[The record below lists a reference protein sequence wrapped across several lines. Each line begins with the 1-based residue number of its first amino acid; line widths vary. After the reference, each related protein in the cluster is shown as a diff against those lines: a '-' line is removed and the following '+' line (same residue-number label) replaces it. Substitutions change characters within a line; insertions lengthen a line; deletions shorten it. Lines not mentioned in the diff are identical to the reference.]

1 MKDES
6 ERATECLNIGLLD
19 RLRAAKGDYVPLC
32 ELGSD
37 LERLQGELDALAS
50 FGFGIERH
58 PYRGAAYHGPAERL
72 CPDQIEHGLATR
84 WIGQRIAVWNRVT
97 STNDLAAR
105 ASTSASNDGLV
116 VLAEE
121 QTAGRGRRG
130 RSWTA
135 PPRSSILMS
144 VVLFPPHHLA
154 RAVPEAAF
162 GCAWLTALGAVATAE
177 VVLAW
182 TGRDAT
188 IKWPNDVRVD
198 GRKIAGIL
206 VERAPAPGQSAAACA
221 RTPAAESGCGAVI
234 GIGLNANLDQRD
246 FPAELAARATSLQI
260 VRGGE
265 PVDRSELTRDLIRH
279 LDHWYDTGRSRGALT
294 LNAPWCARSEHL
306 GRLVQVATPA
316 GTLVGRLVDLDL
328 RLGLTLAIGTG
339 PDPESLEDGAPPL
352 TRLPLADIL
361 ALEPV
366 THDRINHAQVSNS
379 PIGQPPGGPDF
390 PCRLTVPKAAN
401 RGE

>member
-1 MKDES
+1 VS
-6 ERATECLNIGLLD
+6 TTSAGAERLNIPLLD
-19 RLRAAKGDYVPLC
+19 RLRTARGEYVPLS

-37 LERLQGELDALAS
+37 LEQVRGKLDELVS
-50 FGFGIERH
+50 FGFVIERH

-72 CPDQIEHGLATR
+72 CPDQIEHELATQ
-84 WIGQRIAVWNRVT
+84 WIGRRIAVWNRVT
-97 STNDLAAR
+97 STNDVAAR
-105 ASTSASNDGLV
+105 AGTSASNDGLV

-130 RSWTA
+130 RSWAA

-144 VVLFPPHHLA
+144 VVLFPPPHLA
-154 RAVPEAAF
+154 PAVPEAAF

-177 VVLAW
+177 VVVAW

-206 VERAPAPGQSAAACA
+206 VERAPAPSQAIGSCA
-221 RTPAAESGCGAVI
+221 RAPALEPGCGAVI
-234 GIGLNANLDQRD
+234 GIGLNANLVQAD
-246 FPAELAARATSLQI
+246 FPPELAERATSIQI
-260 VRGGE
+260 ERGGA
-265 PVDRSELTRDLIRH
+265 PVDRSELARDLIRH
-279 LDHWYDTGRSRGALT
+279 LDHWYDTGRSRGAGT

-306 GRLVQVATPA
+306 GRLVQVATPSA
-316 GTLVGRLVDLDL
+316 RLVGRLVGLDL
-328 RLGLTLAIGTG
+328 RLGLTLAIGTE
-339 PDPESLEDGAPPL
+339 PDPGSPQAGATPL

-366 THDRINHAQVSNS
+366 TQDRMVLDE
-379 PIGQPPGGPDF
+379 P
-390 PCRLTVPKAAN
+390 R
-401 RGE
+401 

>member
-6 ERATECLNIGLLD
+6 DLNIPLLD
-19 RLRAAKGDYVPLC
+19 RLRAANGDYVPLY
-32 ELGSD
+32 ELGPD
-37 LERLQGELDALAS
+37 LAQVQGELDALLC
-50 FGFGIERH
+50 FGFEIERH
-58 PYRGAAYHGPAERL
+58 PYRGAAYHGPADRL

-84 WIGQRIAVWNRVT
+84 WIGRRIAVWNRVT

-105 ASTSASNDGLV
+105 ASNSTSNDGLV

-130 RSWTA
+130 RSWAA
-135 PPRSSILMS
+135 PARSSILMS
-144 VVLFPPHHLA
+144 VVLFPPPHLA
-154 RAVPEAAF
+154 PAVPEAAS

-206 VERAPAPGQSAAACA
+206 VERAPAPSQTAAPCA
-221 RTPAAESGCGAVI
+221 RDAEPGCGAVI

-246 FPAELAARATSLQI
+246 FPPELAARATSLQI
-260 VRGGE
+260 VRGGA
-265 PVDRSELTRDLIRH
+265 PVDRSELTRDLIRL
-279 LDHWYDTGRSRGALT
+279 LDHWYDMSRSRGALT
-294 LNAPWCARSEHL
+294 LNARWCARSEHL
-306 GRLVQVATPA
+306 GRLVQVATPSA
-316 GTLVGRLVDLDL
+316 TLVGRLMDLDL
-328 RLGLTLAIGTG
+328 RLGLTLATGRG
-339 PDPESLEDGAPPL
+339 PDRESPEDGAPAL

-366 THDRINHAQVSNS
+366 TH
-379 PIGQPPGGPDF
+379 
-390 PCRLTVPKAAN
+390 
-401 RGE
+401 E